1 MRLFSYQDSKGH
13 DGVGALLKDSSD
25 TFINLSGT
33 DPLIPNRLQ
42 EIIQSQESLNRAAAA
57 IQNSNAIKGK
67 IDSITFKPPIEK
79 PGKIV
84 CMGLNYADHAKEGGN
99 ARPEYPSFFMRGP
112 SSLTAHLS
120 PILRPRVSDKLD
132 YEAELAFVVGKQA
145 RHLTLENALDCVA
158 GYSIFN
164 DGSIRDYQRK
174 TNQWTIGKNFDQTG
188 AFGPWLVTPDELPLG
203 CDGLNIQSRLN
214 GKVMQNANTKDFLW
228 GVAET
233 IVLISECM
241 TLEPG
246 DVVITG
252 TPAGVGYARTP
263 PVFMRAGD
271 ICEIE
276 IESIGVLRNTIVD
289 ESWPVNHIN
298 PKLGLKK
305 YRFDLFSGEQITW
318 ASIKMLP

>member
-1 MRLFSYQDSKGH
+1 MRLFGFRGPNGYES
-13 DGVGALLKDSSD
+13 VGALSKGSHD
-25 TFINLSGT
+25 TYIDLCAT
-33 DPLIPNRLQ
+33 DPLIRNNLQ
-42 EIIQSQESLNRAAAA
+42 EIIQSPEQLERAALALKNSKA
-57 IQNSNAIKGK
+57 IGGNLKEIS
-67 IDSITFKPPIEK
+67 FKVPIER

-84 CMGLNYADHAKEGGN
+84 CLGLNYADHAKEGGN

-112 SSLTAHLS
+112 SSMTAHLS
-120 PILRPRVSDKLD
+120 PMIRPKVSDKLD
-132 YEAELAFVVGKQA
+132 YEAELAFIVGKKA

-174 TNQWTIGKNFDQTG
+174 TTQWTIGKNFDQTG

-214 GKVMQNANTKDFLW
+214 GQVMQNANTKDFLW

-263 PVFMRAGD
+263 PVFMKPGD

-276 IESIGVLRNTIVD
+276 IESIGVLRNTIAD
-289 ESWPVNHIN
+289 E
-298 PKLGLKK
+298 
-305 YRFDLFSGEQITW
+305 
-318 ASIKMLP
+318 

>member
-145 RHLTLENALDCVA
+145 RHLTLDNALDCVA

-174 TNQWTIGKNFDQTG
+174 TNQWTIGKNFDKTG

-263 PVFMRAGD
+263 PVFMKAGD

-289 ESWPVNHIN
+289 E
-298 PKLGLKK
+298 
-305 YRFDLFSGEQITW
+305 
-318 ASIKMLP
+318 

>member
-1 MRLFSYQDSKGH
+1 MRLFGFKGNNGYE
-13 DGVGALLKDSSD
+13 GVGALSKGDLD
-25 TFINLSGT
+25 TFIDVCAT
-33 DPLIPNRLQ
+33 DSLIPNSIQ
-42 EIIQSQESLNRAAAA
+42 DIIQSQAHLDRVAAA
-57 IQNSNAIKGK
+57 IANSKGVTGNLNT
-67 IDSITFKPPIEK
+67 ITFKVPIER

-112 SSLTAHLS
+112 SSMTAHLS
-120 PILRPRVSDKLD
+120 PIVRPRVSDKLD
-132 YEAELAFVVGKQA
+132 YEAELAFVIGKKA
-145 RHLTLENALDCVA
+145 RHLTLDNALDCVA

-174 TNQWTIGKNFDQTG
+174 TTQWTIGKNFDHTG

-203 CDGLNIQSRLN
+203 CDGLTIQSRLN
-214 GKVMQNANTKDFLW
+214 GQVMQNANTKDFLW

-233 IVLISECM
+233 IVLITECM

-263 PVFMRAGD
+263 PVFMKPGD

-276 IESIGVLRNTIVD
+276 IESIGVLRNTIAD
-289 ESWPVNHIN
+289 E
-298 PKLGLKK
+298 
-305 YRFDLFSGEQITW
+305 
-318 ASIKMLP
+318 

>member
-1 MRLFSYQDSKGH
+1 MRLFGFRGPNGYES
-13 DGVGALLKDSSD
+13 VGALSKGSHD
-25 TFINLSGT
+25 TYIDLCATN
-33 DPLIPNRLQ
+33 PLIRNNLQ
-42 EIIQSQESLNRAAAA
+42 EIIQSPEQLEQADLALKNSKA
-57 IQNSNAIKGK
+57 IGGNLKEIS
-67 IDSITFKPPIEK
+67 FKVPIER

-112 SSLTAHLS
+112 SSMTAHLS
-120 PILRPRVSDKLD
+120 PMIRPKVSDKLD
-132 YEAELAFVVGKQA
+132 YEAELAFIVGKKA
-145 RHLTLENALDCVA
+145 HHLTLENALDCVA

-174 TNQWTIGKNFDQTG
+174 TTQWTIGKNFDQTG

-214 GKVMQNANTKDFLW
+214 GQVMQNANTKDFLW

-263 PVFMRAGD
+263 PVFMKPGD

-276 IESIGVLRNTIVD
+276 IESIGVLRNTIAD
-289 ESWPVNHIN
+289 E
-298 PKLGLKK
+298 
-305 YRFDLFSGEQITW
+305 
-318 ASIKMLP
+318 

>member
-1 MRLFSYQDSKGH
+1 MRLFGFRGPNGYES
-13 DGVGALLKDSSD
+13 VGALSKGSHD
-25 TFINLSGT
+25 TYIDLCAT
-33 DPLIPNRLQ
+33 DPLIRNNLQ
-42 EIIQSQESLNRAAAA
+42 EIIQSPEQLERVDLVLKNSKA
-57 IQNSNAIKGK
+57 IGGNLKEIS
-67 IDSITFKPPIEK
+67 FKVPIER

-112 SSLTAHLS
+112 SSMTAHLS
-120 PILRPRVSDKLD
+120 PIIRPKVSDKLD
-132 YEAELAFVVGKQA
+132 YEAELAFIVGKKA

-174 TNQWTIGKNFDQTG
+174 TTQWTIGKNFDQTG
-188 AFGPWLVTPDELPLG
+188 AFGPWLVTPEELPLG

-214 GKVMQNANTKDFLW
+214 GQVMQNANTKDFLW

-263 PVFMRAGD
+263 PVFMKPGD

-276 IESIGVLRNTIVD
+276 IESIGVLRNTIAD
-289 ESWPVNHIN
+289 E
-298 PKLGLKK
+298 
-305 YRFDLFSGEQITW
+305 
-318 ASIKMLP
+318 

>member
-1 MRLFSYQDSKGH
+1 MGGIEMRLFGFKGPNGYE
-13 DGVGALLKDSSD
+13 GVGALSKGDLD
-25 TFINLSGT
+25 TFIDVCAT
-33 DPLIPNRLQ
+33 DALIPNSIQ
-42 EIIQSQESLNRAAAA
+42 DIIQSQGHLDRVSTAIANPKAITSKLNT
-57 IQNSNAIKGK
+57 
-67 IDSITFKPPIEK
+67 ITFKVPIER

-112 SSLTAHLS
+112 SSMTAHLS
-120 PILRPRVSDKLD
+120 PIVRPQVSDKLD
-132 YEAELAFVVGKQA
+132 YEAELAFVVGKKA
-145 RHLTLENALDCVA
+145 RHLTLDNALDCVA

-174 TNQWTIGKNFDQTG
+174 TTQWTIGKNFDQTG
-188 AFGPWLVTPDELPLG
+188 AFGPWLVTPDELPPG
-203 CDGLNIQSRLN
+203 CAGLNIQSRLN
-214 GKVMQNANTKDFLW
+214 GQVMQNANTKDFLW

-263 PVFMRAGD
+263 PVFMKPGD

-276 IESIGVLRNTIVD
+276 IESIGVLRNTIAD
-289 ESWPVNHIN
+289 E
-298 PKLGLKK
+298 
-305 YRFDLFSGEQITW
+305 
-318 ASIKMLP
+318 

>member
-1 MRLFSYQDSKGH
+1 MRLFSYQDSNGH
-13 DGVGALLKDSSD
+13 DGVGALLKGSSD
-25 TFINLSGT
+25 TFINLCGT

-132 YEAELAFVVGKQA
+132 YEAELAFVVGKKA

-188 AFGPWLVTPDELPLG
+188 AFGPWLVTPDELPPG
-203 CDGLNIQSRLN
+203 CDGLKIQSRLN
-214 GKVMQNANTKDFLW
+214 GQVMQNANTRDFLW

-263 PVFMRAGD
+263 PVFMKAGD

-289 ESWPVNHIN
+289 E
-298 PKLGLKK
+298 
-305 YRFDLFSGEQITW
+305 
-318 ASIKMLP
+318 

>member
-33 DPLIPNRLQ
+33 DPLISNRLQ

-120 PILRPRVSDKLD
+120 PILRPQVSDKLD

-145 RHLTLENALDCVA
+145 RHLTLDNALDCVA

-188 AFGPWLVTPDELPLG
+188 AFGPWLVTPDELPPG

-214 GKVMQNANTKDFLW
+214 GQVMQSANTKDFLW

-263 PVFMRAGD
+263 PVFMKAGD

-289 ESWPVNHIN
+289 E
-298 PKLGLKK
+298 
-305 YRFDLFSGEQITW
+305 
-318 ASIKMLP
+318 

>member
-1 MRLFSYQDSKGH
+1 MRLFGFRGPNGYES
-13 DGVGALLKDSSD
+13 VGALSKGSHD
-25 TFINLSGT
+25 TYIDLCAT
-33 DPLIPNRLQ
+33 DPLIRNNLQ
-42 EIIQSQESLNRAAAA
+42 EIIQSPEQLERADLALKNSKA
-57 IQNSNAIKGK
+57 IGGNLKEIS
-67 IDSITFKPPIEK
+67 FKVPIER

-112 SSLTAHLS
+112 SSMTAHLS
-120 PILRPRVSDKLD
+120 PIIRPKVSDKLD
-132 YEAELAFVVGKQA
+132 YEAELAFIVGKKA

-158 GYSIFN
+158 GFSIFN

-174 TNQWTIGKNFDQTG
+174 TTQWTIGKNFDQTG

-214 GKVMQNANTKDFLW
+214 GQVMQNANTKDFLW

-263 PVFMRAGD
+263 PVFMKPGD

-276 IESIGVLRNTIVD
+276 IESIGVLRNTIAD
-289 ESWPVNHIN
+289 E
-298 PKLGLKK
+298 
-305 YRFDLFSGEQITW
+305 
-318 ASIKMLP
+318 

>member
-1 MRLFSYQDSKGH
+1 MRLFGFKGSNGYE
-13 DGVGALLKDSSD
+13 GVGALSKGALD
-25 TFINLSGT
+25 TFIDVCAT
-33 DPLIPNRLQ
+33 DSLIPNSIQ
-42 EIIQSQESLNRAAAA
+42 DIIQSQAYLDQVAATIASSKAVIGKLNT
-57 IQNSNAIKGK
+57 
-67 IDSITFKPPIEK
+67 ITFKVPIER

-112 SSLTAHLS
+112 SSMTAHLS
-120 PILRPRVSDKLD
+120 SILRPKVSDKLD
-132 YEAELAFVVGKQA
+132 YEAELAFVVGKKA
-145 RHLTLENALDCVA
+145 RHLTLDNALDCVA

-174 TNQWTIGKNFDQTG
+174 TTQWTIGKNFDHTG

-203 CDGLNIQSRLN
+203 CDGLTIQSRLN
-214 GKVMQNANTKDFLW
+214 GQVMQNANTKDFLW

-233 IVLISECM
+233 IVLITECM

-263 PVFMRAGD
+263 PVFMKPGD

-276 IESIGVLRNTIVD
+276 IESIGVLRNSIAD
-289 ESWPVNHIN
+289 E
-298 PKLGLKK
+298 
-305 YRFDLFSGEQITW
+305 
-318 ASIKMLP
+318 

>member
-1 MRLFSYQDSKGH
+1 MRLFGFKGPNGYE
-13 DGVGALLKDSSD
+13 GVGALSKGDLD
-25 TFINLSGT
+25 TFIDVCAT
-33 DPLIPNRLQ
+33 DSLIPKSIQ
-42 EIIQSQESLNRAAAA
+42 DIIQSQAHLDRVAAA
-57 IQNSNAIKGK
+57 IANSKGVTGK
-67 IDSITFKPPIEK
+67 LNTITFKVPIER

-112 SSLTAHLS
+112 SSMTAHLS
-120 PILRPRVSDKLD
+120 TIVRPKVSDKLD
-132 YEAELAFVVGKQA
+132 YEAELAFVVGKKA
-145 RHLTLENALDCVA
+145 RHLTLNNALDCVA

-174 TNQWTIGKNFDQTG
+174 TTQWTIGKNFDHTG

-203 CDGLNIQSRLN
+203 CDGLSIQSRLN
-214 GKVMQNANTKDFLW
+214 GQVMQNANTKDFLW

-233 IVLISECM
+233 IVLITECM

-263 PVFMRAGD
+263 PVFMKPGD

-276 IESIGVLRNTIVD
+276 IESIGVLRNTIAD
-289 ESWPVNHIN
+289 E
-298 PKLGLKK
+298 
-305 YRFDLFSGEQITW
+305 
-318 ASIKMLP
+318 

>member
-1 MRLFSYQDSKGH
+1 MRLFGFRGPNGYES
-13 DGVGALLKDSSD
+13 VGALSKGSRD
-25 TFINLSGT
+25 TYIDLCST
-33 DPLIPNRLQ
+33 DPLIRNNLQ
-42 EIIQSQESLNRAAAA
+42 EIIQSPEQLERADLALKNSKA
-57 IQNSNAIKGK
+57 IGGNLKEIS
-67 IDSITFKPPIEK
+67 FKVPIER

-112 SSLTAHLS
+112 SSMTAHLS
-120 PILRPRVSDKLD
+120 PIIRPKVSDKLD
-132 YEAELAFVVGKQA
+132 YEAELAFIVGKKA

-174 TNQWTIGKNFDQTG
+174 TTQWTIGKNFDQTG
-188 AFGPWLVTPDELPLG
+188 AFGPWLVTPDELPSG

-214 GKVMQNANTKDFLW
+214 GQVMQNANTKDFLW
-228 GVAET
+228 GVAEI

-263 PVFMRAGD
+263 PVFMKPGD

-276 IESIGVLRNTIVD
+276 IESIGVLRNTIAD
-289 ESWPVNHIN
+289 E
-298 PKLGLKK
+298 
-305 YRFDLFSGEQITW
+305 
-318 ASIKMLP
+318 

>member
-120 PILRPRVSDKLD
+120 PILRPRISDKLD

-145 RHLTLENALDCVA
+145 RHLTLDNALDCVA

-263 PVFMRAGD
+263 PVFMKAGD

-289 ESWPVNHIN
+289 E
-298 PKLGLKK
+298 
-305 YRFDLFSGEQITW
+305 
-318 ASIKMLP
+318 

>member
-1 MRLFSYQDSKGH
+1 MRLFGFKGNNGYE
-13 DGVGALLKDSSD
+13 GVGALSKGDLD
-25 TFINLSGT
+25 TFIDVCAT
-33 DPLIPNRLQ
+33 DSLIPNSIQ
-42 EIIQSQESLNRAAAA
+42 AIIQSQVYLDRVAAA
-57 IQNSNAIKGK
+57 IASPKAVTGK
-67 IDSITFKPPIEK
+67 LNTITFKVPIER

-112 SSLTAHLS
+112 SSMTAHLS
-120 PILRPRVSDKLD
+120 SIVRPKVSDKLD
-132 YEAELAFVVGKQA
+132 YEAELAFVVGKKV
-145 RHLTLENALDCVA
+145 RNLTLDNALDCVA

-174 TNQWTIGKNFDQTG
+174 TTQWTIGKNFDHTG

-203 CDGLNIQSRLN
+203 CDGLTIQSRLN
-214 GKVMQNANTKDFLW
+214 GQVMQNANTKDFLW

-233 IVLISECM
+233 IVLITECM

-263 PVFMRAGD
+263 PVFMKPGD

-276 IESIGVLRNTIVD
+276 IESIGVLRNTIAD
-289 ESWPVNHIN
+289 E
-298 PKLGLKK
+298 
-305 YRFDLFSGEQITW
+305 
-318 ASIKMLP
+318 

>member
-1 MRLFSYQDSKGH
+1 MRLFGFRGPNGYES
-13 DGVGALLKDSSD
+13 VGALSKGSD
-25 TFINLSGT
+25 DTYIDLCAT
-33 DPLIPNRLQ
+33 DPLIRNNLQ
-42 EIIQSQESLNRAAAA
+42 EIIQSPEQLERADLALKNSKA
-57 IQNSNAIKGK
+57 IGGNLKEIS
-67 IDSITFKPPIEK
+67 FKVPIER

-112 SSLTAHLS
+112 SSMTAHLS
-120 PILRPRVSDKLD
+120 PIIRPKVSDKLD
-132 YEAELAFVVGKQA
+132 YEAELAFIVGKKA
-145 RHLTLENALDCVA
+145 RHLTLDNALDCVA

-174 TNQWTIGKNFDQTG
+174 TTQWTIGKNFDQTG
-188 AFGPWLVTPDELPLG
+188 AFGPWLVTPDELPSG

-214 GKVMQNANTKDFLW
+214 GQVMQNANTKDFLW

-263 PVFMRAGD
+263 PVFMKPGD

-276 IESIGVLRNTIVD
+276 IESIGVLRNTIAD
-289 ESWPVNHIN
+289 E
-298 PKLGLKK
+298 
-305 YRFDLFSGEQITW
+305 
-318 ASIKMLP
+318 

>member
-1 MRLFSYQDSKGH
+1 MRLFSYQDSNGH
-13 DGVGALLKDSSD
+13 NGVGALSKESSD
-25 TFINLSGT
+25 TFINLSAT
-33 DPLIPNRLQ
+33 DPLISNSLQ
-42 EIIQSQESLNRAAAA
+42 ELIQSQESLNRAAAA
-57 IQNSNAIKGK
+57 IQNSNAIKGR
-67 IDSITFKPPIEK
+67 IDSITFKPPIDK

-132 YEAELAFVVGKQA
+132 YEAELAFVIGKKA
-145 RHLTLENALDCVA
+145 RHLTLGNALDCVA

-263 PVFMRAGD
+263 PVFMKAGD

-289 ESWPVNHIN
+289 E
-298 PKLGLKK
+298 
-305 YRFDLFSGEQITW
+305 
-318 ASIKMLP
+318 